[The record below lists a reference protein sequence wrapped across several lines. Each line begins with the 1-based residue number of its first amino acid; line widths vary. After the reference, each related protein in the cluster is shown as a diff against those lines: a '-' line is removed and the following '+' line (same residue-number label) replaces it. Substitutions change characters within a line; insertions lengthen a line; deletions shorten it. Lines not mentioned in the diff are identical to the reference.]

1 MVKKLALK
9 FIFTIFIGIALLN
22 NPTYG
27 QNPPNVVISIK
38 PIHSLI
44 SFLMQGIKEPQVIVD
59 GFLSEH
65 EYYLKPS
72 DIRKLEQAQLVIW
85 VGNTIDPFMYSYV
98 KNARHT
104 QIIIKVQDIPGL
116 SLFSLRQGGVWDQHD
131 HCQEDDHHADHAEE
145 IDRHELGENHHDTC
159 VHDDEAQ
166 ETIDG
171 HLWLDPQN
179 AKIIATYISNQL
191 MAMDPKNQS
200 VYTKNLDKLKI
211 RLDAIDQVITKNL
224 APYQGKPILVA
235 HDAYQY
241 FEKRYHLSVVGS
253 VTLTPGEALSI
264 KRLRDILD
272 KISAYPQI
280 CIFQEPQ
287 FNNQKLAG
295 ILSTPKT
302 NVKIGMLDP
311 IGANIDTSPELY
323 FSLLKNITQA
333 VIDCWHH

>member
-145 IDRHELGENHHDTC
+145 MDHHELDENHNDACIHDN
-159 VHDDEAQ
+159 EAKKQ
-166 ETIDG
+166 
-171 HLWLDPQN
+171 
-179 AKIIATYISNQL
+179 S
-191 MAMDPKNQS
+191 MDIFGLIPK
-200 VYTKNLDKLKI
+200 
-211 RLDAIDQVITKNL
+211 
-224 APYQGKPILVA
+224 
-235 HDAYQY
+235 
-241 FEKRYHLSVVGS
+241 
-253 VTLTPGEALSI
+253 
-264 KRLRDILD
+264 
-272 KISAYPQI
+272 
-280 CIFQEPQ
+280 
-287 FNNQKLAG
+287 
-295 ILSTPKT
+295 TPK
-302 NVKIGMLDP
+302 
-311 IGANIDTSPELY
+311 
-323 FSLLKNITQA
+323 
-333 VIDCWHH
+333 

>member
-1 MVKKLALK
+1 MVKNLVIKLL
-9 FIFTIFIGIALLN
+9 FTLFTGMVLLTN
-22 NPTYG
+22 SIYG
-27 QNPPNVVISIK
+27 QTPPNVVISIK

-72 DIRKLEQAQLVIW
+72 DIRKLEQAQIIVW
-85 VGNTIDPFMYSYV
+85 MGNTIDPFMYSYI

-145 IDRHELGENHHDTC
+145 IDRHELGENHHKTC
-159 VHDDEAQ
+159 VYDDEVQ

-191 MAMDPKNQS
+191 VVIDPKNQS
-200 VYTKNLDKLKI
+200 VYARNLDKLKS
-211 RLDAIDQVITKNL
+211 RLDAIDQAISKNL
-224 APYQGKPILVA
+224 ASYQGKPILVA

-241 FEKRYHLSVVGS
+241 FEKRYRLSVIGS

-264 KRLRDILD
+264 KRLHDILD

-287 FNNQKLAG
+287 FNNQKLAT

-311 IGANIDTSPELY
+311 IGANIDTGPELY
-323 FSLLKNITQA
+323 FSLLGNITQA
-333 VIDCWHH
+333 IIDCWHH

>member
-1 MVKKLALK
+1 MVKKLAIK
-9 FIFTIFIGIALLN
+9 FLFTLLIGMLLLT
-22 NPTYG
+22 NPIYG
-27 QNPPNVVISIK
+27 QNPPNIVISIK

-44 SFLMQGIKEPQVIVD
+44 SFLMQGVKEPQVIVD

-85 VGNTIDPFMYSYV
+85 MGNTIDPFMYSYV

-116 SLFSLRQGGVWDQHD
+116 HLFGLRQGGVWDQHD
-131 HCQEDDHHADHAEE
+131 HCHQDEH
-145 IDRHELGENHHDTC
+145 HELGEDHNDAC
-159 VHDDEAQ
+159 IHDDEAKK
-166 ETIDG
+166 TIDG

-179 AKIIATYISNQL
+179 AKIIAAYISNQL
-191 MAMDPKNQS
+191 VVIDPQNQS
-200 VYTKNLDKLKI
+200 VYIKNLDKLKS

-241 FEKRYHLSVVGS
+241 FEKRYRLSVVGS

-287 FNNQKLAG
+287 FNNQKLAE
-295 ILSTPKT
+295 ILGTTKT
-302 NVKIGMLDP
+302 NVKIGMFDA
-311 IGANIDTSPELY
+311 IGSNIDTGPELY
-323 FSLLKNITQA
+323 FSLLGNITQA
-333 VIDCWHH
+333 VIDCWQP